1 MKGSVFSMM
10 KNLNKRVCFMLF
22 SFILVFALLAACS
35 NHGKKENKTAQTV
48 KSENTIKIG
57 YQKNCPLLILK
68 ASGTLEKR
76 LKPLGVKVEWY
87 EFQSGTALLESLNSG
102 NIDFGRTGDSPPIFA
117 QASGSNLKYV
127 GVGKSK
133 YEGAAILVKKN
144 STIRSVADL
153 KGKKVGFAK
162 GSSSHYFL
170 VKALEK
176 NGLSYKDITP
186 AYLQPGDARVAF
198 EQGTIDAWVIW
209 DPFTADAE
217 VTGHARTLVTG
228 EGYTTD
234 RDYFL
239 ATPAYLKKHEKI
251 VQIVLDEVKKSS
263 AWANE
268 HPAELTELLSKAL
281 GIDQK
286 AIKIAVDRREY
297 GLDPFT
303 PAIIQEQQQIADKF
317 YELKLIPKK
326 VNVKDNIYHF
336 KKDEG
341 K

>member
-1 MKGSVFSMM
+1 VFCLR
-10 KNLNKRVCFMLF
+10 KIFKKRAGIALLGFLLLF
-22 SFILVFALLAACS
+22 SIFATGCGGKQET
-35 NHGKKENKTAQTV
+35 GKKQQTKTRQNV
-48 KSENTIKIG
+48 IRIG

>member
-1 MKGSVFSMM
+1 MRKIF
-10 KNLNKRVCFMLF
+10 KKRAGIALLGFLLLF
-22 SFILVFALLAACS
+22 SIFATGCGGKQET
-35 NHGKKENKTAQTV
+35 GKKQQTKTRQNV
-48 KSENTIKIG
+48 IRIG

-144 STIRSVADL
+144 SPIRSVADL

-228 EGYTTD
+228 KGYTTD

-263 AWANE
+263 TWANE

-303 PAIIQEQQQIADKF
+303 PEIIQEQQQIADKF